1 MYENFQKE
9 IGIEVKYQLDNI
21 AKDNKRKEDIKKLL
35 MKKMQEIKENAEK
48 QHDISKQ
55 VALQSAYKNRG
66 PDMIMTI
73 INISKKSKLEE

>member
-1 MYENFQKE
+1 MYENFKKE

-48 QHDISKQ
+48 
-55 VALQSAYKNRG
+55 
-66 PDMIMTI
+66 
-73 INISKKSKLEE
+73 